1 MHDAIEI
8 GVVMVETEGVAELV
22 DGCLRRAFQEF
33 LGPIAP
39 EPGDRDYREPISD
52 RGMAEHKIQPVI
64 EQVDVRHGKDAVTLL
79 GRHGLLE
86 LGREILGLAIPIPAD
101 EGVRHR
107 LRRGDGHLGHVVQ
120 FFAKMLEHLWIDASE
135 GLDREVHPFTTPRG
149 TIRATI
155 LVRPAPSATRTT
167 SSTFLYAP
175 GASSTIPARDAA
187 LR

>member
-1 MHDAIEI
+1 
-8 GVVMVETEGVAELV
+8 MVETEGVTELM
-22 DGCLRRAFQEF
+22 DGCLRGALQEL
-33 LGPIAP
+33 LGSIAP
-39 EPGDRDYREPISD
+39 EAGDRDYREPISD
-52 RGMAEHKIQPVI
+52 RGVAEHKIQPVI
-64 EQVDVRHGKDAVTLL
+64 EQVDVRHGKDAVTFL
-79 GRHGLLE
+79 GHHGLLE
-86 LGREILGLAIPIPAD
+86 LGRQVLGLAIPIPAD

-107 LRRGDGHLGHVVQ
+107 LRRGEGHLGHVVQ
-120 FFAKMLEHLWIDASE
+120 FFAKMLEHLRIDASE